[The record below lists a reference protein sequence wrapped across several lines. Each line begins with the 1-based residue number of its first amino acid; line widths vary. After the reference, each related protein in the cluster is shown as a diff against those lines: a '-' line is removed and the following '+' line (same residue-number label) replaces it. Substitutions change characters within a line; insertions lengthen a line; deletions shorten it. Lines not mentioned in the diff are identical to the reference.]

1 MPMTRVVM
9 PQLGESV
16 HEGTISKW
24 LVKPGDKV
32 VEFEPMLEVDTDKVS
47 AEVPSPVTGIL
58 REILA
63 KEGETVQAGAE
74 IAVVEVGGDG
84 ETAAPAPTASEP
96 KKTETKK
103 ETPVAE
109 TAEAP
114 APAPTASEPKK
125 TETKKATPAAET
137 AEPPAPAPTASEPK
151 ETETKK
157 ETPVAE
163 TAEPPAPAPA
173 DGAAAVKAEAAPA
186 PEAKDESPAE
196 APAPAPADGAAAVKA
211 EAAPAPEAKDESP
224 PEIPSPAQEEGPEP
238 APPLAT
244 GEHRYSPAVQMVA
257 SELKVDLSKISGTGI
272 GGRVTKKDVQDFAAS
287 AKDAPTAPVAPSAAA
302 AAGQGDQVVQL
313 TRVRR
318 LIAENMSRSKSTIP
332 HAWQTQEAD
341 MSGVVANRAANKV
354 AFQTQEGFS
363 LTYLPYVMAA
373 AVSALREHRE
383 VNSTFNETELIVHR
397 DINLGVSVGLEDT
410 LVVPVVRRADGL
422 SIAGLARAVN
432 DIATRARSKQLKA
445 DDLAGAT
452 FTVNNSGTFGTLF
465 SYSVINPGQAGILT
479 MEAIVDRPMAVGGMI
494 GIKPM
499 MYLCF
504 SFDHRVLDGLQAA
517 RFLVS
522 CRKWLEAVTV
532 ESPIY

>member
-1 MPMTRVVM
+1 MAGKTTRVVM

-32 VEFEPMLEVDTDKVS
+32 VEFEPMLEVDTDKVN
-47 AEVPSPVTGIL
+47 AEVPAPVTGIL

-74 IAVVEVGGDG
+74 IAVVEVGADG
-84 ETAAPAPTASEP
+84 SDGGATATPEAPAAVPASSPTAAEVAPKAPEGARPTQAVTTERQPA
-96 KKTETKK
+96 KML
-103 ETPVAE
+103 E
-109 TAEAP
+109 TAE
-114 APAPTASEPKK
+114 
-125 TETKKATPAAET
+125 
-137 AEPPAPAPTASEPK
+137 
-151 ETETKK
+151 
-157 ETPVAE
+157 
-163 TAEPPAPAPA
+163 
-173 DGAAAVKAEAAPA
+173 
-186 PEAKDESPAE
+186 
-196 APAPAPADGAAAVKA
+196 
-211 EAAPAPEAKDESP
+211 
-224 PEIPSPAQEEGPEP
+224 
-238 APPLAT
+238 
-244 GEHRYSPAVQMVA
+244 HRFSPAVQMQA
-257 SELKVDLSKISGTGI
+257 SDLKVDLSKVTGTGL
-272 GGRVTKKDVQDFAAS
+272 GGRVTKKDVVEFAAK
-287 AKDAPTAPVAPSAAA
+287 AKAAPAAA
-302 AAGQGDQVVQL
+302 PAPAQTPGEGDQVVPL

-318 LIAENMSRSKSTIP
+318 LIAENMVRSKTTIP

-341 MSGVVANRAANKV
+341 MSGVVANRAANK
-354 AFQTQEGFS
+354 ATFQKQEGFS

-373 AVSALREHRE
+373 AASALREHPQ
-383 VNSTFNETELIVHR
+383 VNATFNETEIIIHR

-422 SIAGLARAVN
+422 SLAGLARAVN
-432 DIATRARSKQLKA
+432 DVATRARNKQLKA

-479 MEAIVDRPMAVGGMI
+479 MEAIVDRPVAVSGMI

-517 RFLVS
+517 RFLTS
-522 CRKWLEAVTV
+522 CRKWLEAVTA
-532 ESPIY
+532 ESPVY

>member
-1 MPMTRVVM
+1 MATTTRVVM

-47 AEVPSPVTGIL
+47 AEVPAPVTGIL

-74 IAVVEVGGDG
+74 IAVVEIGNGA
-84 ETAAPAPTASEP
+84 TPAAPAPAAP
-96 KKTETKK
+96 VP
-103 ETPVAE
+103 TP
-109 TAEAP
+109 TP
-114 APAPTASEPKK
+114 APS
-125 TETKKATPAAET
+125 AAKS
-137 AEPPAPAPTASEPK
+137 AK
-151 ETETKK
+151 
-157 ETPVAE
+157 
-163 TAEPPAPAPA
+163 
-173 DGAAAVKAEAAPA
+173 APA
-186 PEAKDESPAE
+186 PEAAVAPPV
-196 APAPAPADGAAAVKA
+196 APAPQEAPPVSPIPAAAQP
-211 EAAPAPEAKDESP
+211 AASAAVLD
-224 PEIPSPAQEEGPEP
+224 
-238 APPLAT
+238 T
-244 GEHRYSPAVQMVA
+244 REHRFSPAVQMVA
-257 SELKVDLSKISGTGI
+257 SELKVDLSKVTGTGL
-272 GGRVTKKDVQDFAAS
+272 GGRVTKQDVQDFAAA
-287 AKDAPTAPVAPSAAA
+287 AKAAPPARPAAPTQSVAP
-302 AAGQGDQVVQL
+302 GEGDQVVQL

-318 LIAENMSRSKSTIP
+318 LIAENMTRSKTTIP

-341 MSGVVANRAANKV
+341 MSGVVANRAANKA
-354 AFQTQEGFS
+354 AFQKQEGFS

-373 AVSALREHRE
+373 TTSALREHPE

-410 LVVPVVRRADGL
+410 LVVPVVRRTDGL
-422 SIAGLARAVN
+422 SIAGIARAVN
-432 DIATRARSKQLKA
+432 DVAARAKNKQLKA
-445 DDLAGAT
+445 DDLVGGT

-479 MEAIVDRPMAVGGMI
+479 MEAIVDRPMAVNGMI

-504 SFDHRVLDGLQAA
+504 SFDHRVLDGLMAA
-517 RFLVS
+517 RFLTS
-522 CRKWLEAVTV
+522 CRKWLEAVTL

>member
-1 MPMTRVVM
+1 MAGTTKRVVM

-47 AEVPSPVTGIL
+47 AEVPAPVTGIL
-58 REILA
+58 KEILA

-74 IAVVEVGGDG
+74 IAVVEVGGDSAAPLPAPEADG
-84 ETAAPAPTASEP
+84 NAAAPAAEP
-96 KKTETKK
+96 KAAAPKK
-103 ETPVAE
+103 AATATATP
-109 TAEAP
+109 EAP
-114 APAPTASEPKK
+114 APAEPVPAAKAETQAEPKA
-125 TETKKATPAAET
+125 EPKAESKAET
-137 AEPPAPAPTASEPK
+137 TDAATEPPPA
-151 ETETKK
+151 
-157 ETPVAE
+157 
-163 TAEPPAPAPA
+163 
-173 DGAAAVKAEAAPA
+173 AAPA
-186 PEAKDESPAE
+186 SNLE
-196 APAPAPADGAAAVKA
+196 
-211 EAAPAPEAKDESP
+211 
-224 PEIPSPAQEEGPEP
+224 
-238 APPLAT
+238 T

-257 SELKVDLSKISGTGI
+257 SELKVDLSKIDGTGI
-272 GGRVTKKDVQDFAAS
+272 GGRVTKKDVQDFAAA
-287 AKDAPTAPVAPSAAA
+287 AKAAPAAKPAAA
-302 AAGQGDQVVQL
+302 PITPGEGDQVIQL

-318 LIAENMSRSKSTIP
+318 LIAENMTRSKATIP

-341 MSGVVANRAANKV
+341 MSGVVANRAANKA
-354 AFQTQEGFS
+354 AFQQQEGFS

-373 AVSALREHRE
+373 TVSALREHRE
-383 VNSTFNETELIVHR
+383 VNSTFHETELIVHR

-432 DIATRARSKQLKA
+432 DIANRARTKQLKA

-479 MEAIVDRPMAVGGMI
+479 MEAIVDRPVAVKGMI

>member
-1 MPMTRVVM
+1 MAGTTKRVVM

-47 AEVPSPVTGIL
+47 AEVPAPVTGIL
-58 REILA
+58 KEILA

-74 IAVVEVGGDG
+74 IAVVEVGGDT
-84 ETAAPAPTASEP
+84 EAEAPVPAAATQAAPSAATPEAAAPAPAAT
-96 KKTETKK
+96 TETAPAAA
-103 ETPVAE
+103 TPE
-109 TAEAP
+109 AEAP
-114 APAPTASEPKK
+114 APVPAATAPKTRVPAPDGAAPTAKAATTPAPPAATKAEAPATTSEP
-125 TETKKATPAAET
+125 A
-137 AEPPAPAPTASEPK
+137 
-151 ETETKK
+151 
-157 ETPVAE
+157 
-163 TAEPPAPAPA
+163 
-173 DGAAAVKAEAAPA
+173 AAPA
-186 PEAKDESPAE
+186 PEPTT
-196 APAPAPADGAAAVKA
+196 GA
-211 EAAPAPEAKDESP
+211 
-224 PEIPSPAQEEGPEP
+224 
-238 APPLAT
+238 
-244 GEHRYSPAVQMVA
+244 HRYSPAVHMVA
-257 SELKVDLSKISGTGI
+257 SELKVDLSKVTGTGI

-287 AKDAPTAPVAPSAAA
+287 AKSAPAGRAASPTAPAAPAAPG
-302 AAGQGDQVVQL
+302 AGDEVVQL

-332 HAWQTQEAD
+332 HAWQTQEAN
-341 MSGVVANRAANKV
+341 MSGVVANRATNKA
-354 AFQTQEGFS
+354 AFQKQEGFS

-373 AVSALREHRE
+373 AVSALREHPE
-383 VNSTFNETELIVHR
+383 VNSTFNETELIVHK

-432 DIATRARSKQLKA
+432 DVATRARSKQLKA
-445 DDLAGAT
+445 DDLTSGT

-479 MEAIVDRPMAVGGMI
+479 MEAIIDRPVAVDGMI

-522 CRKWLEAVTV
+522 CRKWLEAVTADTPV
-532 ESPIY
+532 Y

>member
-1 MPMTRVVM
+1 MAGKSTRVVM

-24 LVKPGDKV
+24 LVKPGDQV

-47 AEVPSPVTGIL
+47 AEVPAPVTGIL

-63 KEGETVQAGAE
+63 KEGQTVQAGAE

-84 ETAAPAPTASEP
+84 EAPAP
-96 KKTETKK
+96 KK
-103 ETPVAE
+103 EAPKTATPAPAAKSKSEAPAE
-109 TAEAP
+109 ATPESPAP
-114 APAPTASEPKK
+114 APAPKAQ
-125 TETKKATPAAET
+125 TEPAAE
-137 AEPPAPAPTASEPK
+137 PT
-151 ETETKK
+151 
-157 ETPVAE
+157 
-163 TAEPPAPAPA
+163 APAPA
-173 DGAAAVKAEAAPA
+173 AEPTALAPA
-186 PEAKDESPAE
+186 E
-196 APAPAPADGAAAVKA
+196 
-211 EAAPAPEAKDESP
+211 
-224 PEIPSPAQEEGPEP
+224 QLEG
-238 APPLAT
+238 
-244 GEHRYSPAVQMVA
+244 GEHRYSPAVQMIA
-257 SELKVDLSKISGTGI
+257 SELKVDLSKIDGTGI
-272 GGRVTKKDVQDFAAS
+272 GGRVTKKDVQDYSAS
-287 AKDAPTAPVAPSAAA
+287 AKAAPTAKPAAA
-302 AAGQGDQVVQL
+302 AAAPGEGDEVVQL

-318 LIAENMSRSKSTIP
+318 LIAENMTRSKTTIP
-332 HAWQTQEAD
+332 HAWQTQEVD
-341 MSGVVANRAANKV
+341 MSGVVANRAANK
-354 AFQTQEGFS
+354 APFQKQEGFS

-373 AVSALREHRE
+373 TVSALREHPH

-432 DIATRARSKQLKA
+432 DVATRARTKQLKA
-445 DDLAGAT
+445 DDLTGGT

-479 MEAIVDRPMAVGGMI
+479 MEAIVERPVAVEGMI
-494 GIKPM
+494 GVKPM

-522 CRKWLEAVTV
+522 CRKWLEAVNA
-532 ESPIY
+532 ESPVY

>member
-1 MPMTRVVM
+1 MAGTTKRVVM

-47 AEVPSPVTGIL
+47 AEVPAPVTGIL
-58 REILA
+58 KEILA

-84 ETAAPAPTASEP
+84 AAPEPEPEPKAAAPEAEPKATVPKKAPTNSA
-96 KKTETKK
+96 TQ
-103 ETPVAE
+103 
-109 TAEAP
+109 EAP
-114 APAPTASEPKK
+114 APSEPVPAAKAESQAEPKAKPAAAATEPPPAKAPTSNLE
-125 TETKKATPAAET
+125 
-137 AEPPAPAPTASEPK
+137 
-151 ETETKK
+151 
-157 ETPVAE
+157 
-163 TAEPPAPAPA
+163 
-173 DGAAAVKAEAAPA
+173 
-186 PEAKDESPAE
+186 
-196 APAPAPADGAAAVKA
+196 
-211 EAAPAPEAKDESP
+211 
-224 PEIPSPAQEEGPEP
+224 
-238 APPLAT
+238 T
-244 GEHRYSPAVQMVA
+244 GEHRYSPAVQMAA
-257 SELKVDLSKISGTGI
+257 SELKVDLSKIDGTGI

-287 AKDAPTAPVAPSAAA
+287 AKAAPAANAAIAPAAPAE
-302 AAGQGDQVVQL
+302 GDQVIQL

-318 LIAENMSRSKSTIP
+318 LIAENMTRSKTTIP

-341 MSGVVANRAANKV
+341 MSGVVANRNANKA
-354 AFQTQEGFS
+354 AFQEQEGFS

-373 AVSALREHRE
+373 TVSALREHRE
-383 VNSTFNETELIVHR
+383 VNSTFHETELIVHR

-432 DIATRARSKQLKA
+432 DIANRARTKQLKA

-479 MEAIVDRPMAVGGMI
+479 MEAIVDRPVAVKGMI

>member
-1 MPMTRVVM
+1 MAGTTKRVVM

-47 AEVPSPVTGIL
+47 AEVPAPVTGIL

-63 KEGETVQAGAE
+63 KEGQTVQAGAE

-84 ETAAPAPTASEP
+84 DISSPPGGEVARSAGGGEPVATEPEASVGSKAAGPKQAAAGPKRAAPKAA
-96 KKTETKK
+96 
-103 ETPVAE
+103 TP
-109 TAEAP
+109 EAP
-114 APAPTASEPKK
+114 APAPTDGTVDK
-125 TETKKATPAAET
+125 
-137 AEPPAPAPTASEPK
+137 AEPPPTQTSPPAGAGEDAQEKPPAEPDDQGQEPAPTP
-151 ETETKK
+151 
-157 ETPVAE
+157 
-163 TAEPPAPAPA
+163 
-173 DGAAAVKAEAAPA
+173 
-186 PEAKDESPAE
+186 
-196 APAPAPADGAAAVKA
+196 
-211 EAAPAPEAKDESP
+211 
-224 PEIPSPAQEEGPEP
+224 Q
-238 APPLAT
+238 T

-257 SELKVDLSKISGTGI
+257 SELKVDLSKIEGTGI

-287 AKDAPTAPVAPSAAA
+287 PKAAPAASATAPASPRGSAAP
-302 AAGQGDQVVQL
+302 GEGDQVVQL

-318 LIAENMSRSKSTIP
+318 LIAENMTRAKTTIP
-332 HAWQTQEAD
+332 HAWQTQEAN
-341 MSGVVANRAANKV
+341 MSGVVANRTANKA
-354 AFQTQEGFS
+354 AFQKQEGFS

-373 AVSALREHRE
+373 AVSALREHPE

-422 SIAGLARAVN
+422 SIAGLARAIN
-432 DIATRARSKQLKA
+432 DIATRARNKQLKA
-445 DDLAGAT
+445 DDLSGGT

-479 MEAIVDRPMAVGGMI
+479 MEAIVDRPVAVEGMI

-504 SFDHRVLDGLQAA
+504 SFDHRVLEGLQAA
-517 RFLVS
+517 RFLTS
-522 CRKWLEAVTV
+522 CRKWLEAVTGETPV
-532 ESPIY
+532 Y

>member
-1 MPMTRVVM
+1 MAKTTRVVM

-32 VEFEPMLEVDTDKVS
+32 TEFEPMLEVDTDKVN
-47 AEVPSPVTGIL
+47 AEVPAPVTGIL

-63 KEGETVQAGAE
+63 KEGQTVQAGAE

-84 ETAAPAPTASEP
+84 EAGA
-96 KKTETKK
+96 
-103 ETPVAE
+103 
-109 TAEAP
+109 
-114 APAPTASEPKK
+114 
-125 TETKKATPAAET
+125 
-137 AEPPAPAPTASEPK
+137 PPAPAVTPEAAATPRPAAAP
-151 ETETKK
+151 ETSV
-157 ETPVAE
+157 TP
-163 TAEPPAPAPA
+163 PPATAPKTS
-173 DGAAAVKAEAAPA
+173 AAKTTAAAAPA
-186 PEAKDESPAE
+186 PEKSQ
-196 APAPAPADGAAAVKA
+196 
-211 EAAPAPEAKDESP
+211 AAPPAAPVFD
-224 PEIPSPAQEEGPEP
+224 
-238 APPLAT
+238 T

-257 SELKVDLSKISGTGI
+257 SELQVDLSKVVGTGI
-272 GGRVTKKDVQDFAAS
+272 GGRVTKKDVQDYAAT
-287 AKDAPTAPVAPSAAA
+287 AKAAPAPATTPQAVKP
-302 AAGQGDQVVQL
+302 GEGDEVVQL

-318 LIAENMSRSKSTIP
+318 LIAENMTRSKTTIP

-341 MSGVVANRAANKV
+341 MSGVVANRNANKA
-354 AFQTQEGFS
+354 AFQKQEGFS

-373 AVSALREHRE
+373 TVSALREHRQ
-383 VNSTFNETELIVHR
+383 VNSTFNETELIIHR

-432 DIATRARSKQLKA
+432 DLAARARGKQLKA

-479 MEAIVDRPMAVGGMI
+479 MEAIVERPVAVQGLI
-494 GIKPM
+494 GVKPM

-517 RFLVS
+517 RFLTS
-522 CRKWLEAVTV
+522 CRKWLEGVTM
-532 ESPIY
+532 ESPVY